1 MESRSRRKRKPFD
14 VMAVEMR
21 DVPWWWQALAVLALV
36 TACALVLNES
46 LEAQRSTAGAYDS
59 GLVDVN
65 FDSEAD
71 LDSLPGIGPS
81 LAKAIIAAR
90 PYSRP
95 EDIERVKG
103 ISPAMVSRLRPLI
116 QAAHGR
122 RAADRR

>member
-46 LEAQRSTAGAYDS
+46 LEAQRSTAGAYDP